1 MSTETQSFKGV
12 GTPTTRM
19 YGLMAV
25 IALGWVFLGG
35 LFFTPE
41 DAVQGDAVRI
51 MYVHV
56 PTAWVAYLAFI
67 VTGVASACWLI
78 GKKHS
83 MGFDRVAGASAE
95 VGVLFMARQDETGRS
110 ILFSFTFDGSALGVI
125 YFRLKPTYFRTIFPR
140 HRARYHQRSWLLE

>member
-25 IALGWVFLGG
+25 VALGWVFLGG

-51 MYVHV
+51 MLRTW
-56 PTAWVAYLAFI
+56 PSSSRAL
-67 VTGVASACWLI
+67 L
-78 GKKHS
+78 
-83 MGFDRVAGASAE
+83 RP
-95 VGVLFMARQDETGRS
+95 VG
-110 ILFSFTFDGSALGVI
+110 
-125 YFRLKPTYFRTIFPR
+125 
-140 HRARYHQRSWLLE
+140 

>member
-1 MSTETQSFKGV
+1 MSSETQSFKGV

-51 MYVHV
+51 MS
-56 PTAWVAYLAFI
+56 TYLPLGLRIWRSSSRA
-67 VTGVASACWLI
+67 L
-78 GKKHS
+78 HR
-83 MGFDRVAGASAE
+83 RVG
-95 VGVLFMARQDETGRS
+95 
-110 ILFSFTFDGSALGVI
+110 
-125 YFRLKPTYFRTIFPR
+125 
-140 HRARYHQRSWLLE
+140 